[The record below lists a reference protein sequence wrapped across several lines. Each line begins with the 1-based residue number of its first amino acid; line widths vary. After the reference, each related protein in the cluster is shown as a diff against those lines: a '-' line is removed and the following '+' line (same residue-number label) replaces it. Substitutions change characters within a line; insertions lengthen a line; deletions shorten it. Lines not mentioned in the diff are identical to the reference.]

1 MRDFRAVRKDG
12 VMLPMC
18 AAWPVPGHTMRRA
31 PRPSSLCHVVLVVLA
46 VPFVVTSF
54 ALTALVVALVLALVV
69 ALVVASFALTPLV
82 VALVLALV
90 VALVPPLLPGVH
102 RVGIIM
108 LAGRCHGRSRL
119 ARNRDGP
126 RGLDRR
132 G

>member
-1 MRDFRAVRKDG
+1 MALSRAHNEKG
-12 VMLPMC
+12 
-18 AAWPVPGHTMRRA
+18 
-31 PRPSSLCHVVLVVLA
+31 PRPSSSCHVVLVVLA
-46 VPFVVTSF
+46 VPF
-54 ALTALVVALVLALVV
+54 
-69 ALVVASFALTPLV
+69 VVASFALTPLV

-90 VALVPPLLPGVH
+90 VTLVPPLLPGVH

-119 ARNRDGP
+119 ARNRDRP

>member
-18 AAWPVPGHTMRRA
+18 AAWPVPGHTIRRA
-31 PRPSSLCHVVLVVLA
+31 PRPSSLRHVVLVVLA

-54 ALTALVVALVLALVV
+54 ALT
-69 ALVVASFALTPLV
+69 PLV
-82 VALVLALV
+82 VALV

-108 LAGRCHGRSRL
+108 LAGRCHGRSRP
-119 ARNRDGP
+119 ARHRDRP